1 MRSIALCLSLL
12 LMATAAL
19 AETRVALVIGNSS
32 YQNATPLSNP
42 ANDSRAM
49 ADKLSGLG
57 FDVML
62 RENLTGQGFRVALGE
77 FAEKALGADLAV
89 VFYAGHGVEMSGR
102 NYLIP
107 VDARMNSEATAQFET
122 VSLDLVLS
130 TVQQAGKLGMVLLD
144 ACRDNPFL
152 GTMDRTN
159 GTRSLSR
166 GLAPVS
172 LEGQSGVLIS
182 FAAEA
187 GSTADDGAGDHSP
200 YTTALLEVMDEPGL
214 EIGRMFRK
222 VRAKVREDT
231 SGRQVPIERMQLPD
245 ESIYLVAAAP
255 PDSGPVTPVPG
266 GPTPPVLPPQI
277 DDPLVVFLDAVRSG
291 QRTDLEAFIS
301 RYPDHPKA
309 IDARKLLLDMADK
322 EFWDKTLAENTV
334 DGYRTYLLVFS
345 DGRYAGQ
352 AKARLA
358 ALSPP
363 SVPAVVT
370 PPSPPVTPSVPQ
382 TATPTT
388 PSMPGVRTACTALN
402 GNWSVTNIRANDT
415 LFVRSG
421 PGTSYGKLGE
431 LPYNANGI
439 TGVSCRSNGW
449 CQFTYGCISGWAF
462 GGKYM
467 RNGLGGQAFSGWAGI
482 YSVTDHPLTQKLNVR
497 LGPGTQYDV
506 TAELPATATGVRV
519 YDCQTEDGYR
529 YRWCAL
535 SWGQINGWAYGRYL
549 MNARRQKPTP

>member
-1 MRSIALCLSLL
+1 MRVIALSLTLL
-12 LMATAAL
+12 LLATGAMADK
-19 AETRVALVIGNSS
+19 RVALVIGNSS
-32 YQNATPLSNP
+32 YQNATPLANP

-49 ADKLSGLG
+49 ADKLSQLG

-89 VFYAGHGVEMSGR
+89 VFYAGHGIEMSGR

-152 GTMDRTN
+152 GSMERTN

-172 LEGQSGVLIS
+172 LEGQSGMLIS

-187 GSTADDGAGDHSP
+187 GQTADDGAGEHSP
-200 YTTALLEVMDEPGL
+200 YTTALLDVMDEPGL
-214 EIGRMFRK
+214 EVGRMFRK

-231 SGRQVPIERMQLPD
+231 GGRQVPIERMQLPD

-255 PDSGPVTPVPG
+255 PQGGPVTPVPA
-266 GPTPPVLPPQI
+266 GPTTPVLPPQV

-291 QRTDLEAFIS
+291 QRADLEAFIS
-301 RYPDHPKA
+301 RYPDHPRA
-309 IDARKLLLDMADK
+309 ADARKLLLDMADK
-322 EFWDKTLAENTV
+322 EFWDRTLADNTA
-334 DGYRTYLLVFS
+334 DAYRTYLLVFS
-345 DGRYAGQ
+345 DGRFADQ

-358 ALSPP
+358 ALQPP
-363 SVPAVVT
+363 PNPPVVVT
-370 PPSPPVTPSVPQ
+370 PPVTPAPPQ
-382 TATPTT
+382 VTTAPRT
-388 PSMPGVRTACTALN
+388 PGVRTACTALN
-402 GNWSVTNIRANDT
+402 GTWSVTNIRSNDT
-415 LFVRSG
+415 LFVRTG
-421 PGTSYGKLGE
+421 PGTSYGKIAE

-439 TGVSCRSNGW
+439 TNVSCRSDGW

-467 RNGLGGQAFSGWAGI
+467 RNGLGGQASSGWSGV
-482 YSVTDHPLTQKLNVR
+482 YSVTDHPLDQKLNVR

-506 TAELPATATGVRV
+506 TAELPATASGVRV
-519 YDCQTEDGYR
+519 YDCQKEDGYR

-549 MNARRQKPTP
+549 MNARGAKPTP